1 MGCLFSG
8 SSITG
13 AAQAMNVSA
22 VLFFCQPMGF
32 ERNIQLTEGP
42 ETILKCLTLRNGLGG
57 IFLSGQKQGA
67 DHGGD

>member
-1 MGCLFSG
+1 
-8 SSITG
+8 
-13 AAQAMNVSA
+13 MNVSA